1 MALFERVRDIMP
13 SESLKQVFATLVDN
27 VYETF
32 EVDQEFTQTET
43 DLICR
48 ENELKQYAKKD

>member
-1 MALFERVRDIMP
+1 MP